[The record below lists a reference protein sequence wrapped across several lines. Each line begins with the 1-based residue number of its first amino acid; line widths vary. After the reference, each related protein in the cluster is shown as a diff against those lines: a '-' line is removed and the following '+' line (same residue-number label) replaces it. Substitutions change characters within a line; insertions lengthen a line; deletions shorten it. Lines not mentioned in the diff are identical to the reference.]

1 MTATATRPSWPKRIL
16 LSIAGFFVLTLI
28 FIVAVRIAVREM
40 YDGGGIE
47 SSSRVPMSSL
57 ITVPPWGERSM
68 WSSTP
73 MLQKSIPVDFARVAR
88 VAFPWESPIARTADL
103 RSRSDSFDHSVA
115 ELHRIVSA
123 HHAYFDDLLT
133 ETRSGSGRALAAT
146 LSAPT
151 KEFDAAISD
160 LKTLGRVESI
170 SEAGED
176 SAVKLDTA
184 ERHLAAAQTNLSRLQ
199 KLQRERKGELRDAV
213 ALEKD
218 IAQANEFVTEAQR
231 EHESLVST
239 VAQAHIHVIL
249 MEDFRAPF
257 EANFAGSTLA
267 LRNSFVEG
275 VSAIFSSLALVLGV
289 LFEFGLPLLFWA
301 LILFW
306 PLRLAW
312 RRFRHVTLNTAVPAA
327 P

>member
-1 MTATATRPSWPKRIL
+1 MTGTPTRSSWPKRV
-16 LSIAGFFVLTLI
+16 FFS
-28 FIVAVRIAVREM
+28 IVAFIGFMLLCVITVRITIMEL
-40 YDGGGIE
+40 YSGGIE
-47 SSSRVPMSSL
+47 SSRASGLAATSWD
-57 ITVPPWGERSM
+57 TRSM

-73 MLQKSIPVDFARVAR
+73 MLQKSMPGDFAR
-88 VAFPWESPIARTADL
+88 VAFPWESHIARTADL
-103 RSRSDSFDHSVA
+103 RTHSSAFDSSVA
-115 ELHRIVSA
+115 ELRRIVSA
-123 HHAYFDDLLT
+123 HQAYLDNLRT

-146 LSAPT
+146 LSVPS

-160 LKTLGRVESI
+160 LKSLGRTETI

-176 SAVKLDTA
+176 SAVKLATA

-199 KLQRERKGELRDAV
+199 KLQRERKGELRAAV

-218 IAQANEFVTEAQR
+218 IAQANEIVAEAQR

-249 MEDFRAPF
+249 MEDYRVPL
-257 EANFAGSTLA
+257 ETNLAGSSLA

-275 VSAIFSSLALVLGV
+275 LSTIFSSLALVLGV

-306 PLRLAW
+306 PLRVAW
-312 RRFRHVTLNTAVPAA
+312 RRFRHLTAETTVPAA